1 MQNNKSREM
10 IRIIGGMLFTFLIIV
25 AFYMMAV
32 GTSKLIMFV
41 NTRLPSICS
50 VPLMVIILLFIVVIT
65 VISKA
70 NIGGDAL
77 KISIRELL
85 KKKEKAGRGDHKK

>member
-1 MQNNKSREM
+1 M
-10 IRIIGGMLFTFLIIV
+10 IRIIGGILFAFFIIV
-25 AFYMMAV
+25 AFYMMAF

-50 VPLMVIILLFIVVIT
+50 VPLMIIILLFIVVIT
-65 VISKA
+65 AISKA

-77 KISIRELL
+77 KISVRELL
-85 KKKEKAGRGDHKK
+85 KKKEKSKKRGSQKMIID